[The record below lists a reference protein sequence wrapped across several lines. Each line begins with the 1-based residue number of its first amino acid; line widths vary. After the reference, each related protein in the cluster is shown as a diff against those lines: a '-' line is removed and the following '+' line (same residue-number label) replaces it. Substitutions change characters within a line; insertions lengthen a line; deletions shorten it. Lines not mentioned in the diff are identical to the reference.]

1 MVLAFGLARALA
13 CGLATGLALVA
24 VGGADFETI
33 FAPTL
38 AFVDFTGAL
47 ADGLAVDLVGALTGA
62 LTGAL
67 ADDLAGALA

>member
-1 MVLAFGLARALA
+1 MVLAFGLARDLA

-47 ADGLAVDLVGALTGA
+47 SDGLAVELVEALIGALV
-62 LTGAL
+62 
-67 ADDLAGALA
+67 DDLAGALA

>member
-1 MVLAFGLARALA
+1 MVLAFGLARDLA

-62 LTGAL
+62 LV
-67 ADDLAGALA
+67 DDLAGALA

>member
-1 MVLAFGLARALA
+1 LVLAFGLARALA

-33 FAPTL
+33 FAPIL

-47 ADGLAVDLVGALTGA
+47 ADGLAVDLVEALIGALV
-62 LTGAL
+62 
-67 ADDLAGALA
+67 DDLAGALA

>member
-38 AFVDFTGAL
+38 ALVDLTGAL
-47 ADGLAVDLVGALTGA
+47 ADGLAVDLVEALIGALV
-62 LTGAL
+62 
-67 ADDLAGALA
+67 DDLAGALA